1 MPKLTIDKAGV
12 EVPWGTTILNAART
26 VGIRIPS
33 LCYLEG
39 VHVVGGCR
47 VCLVEV

>member
-1 MPKLTIDKAGV
+1 MIKLTIDHT
-12 EVPWGTTILNAART
+12 EVRVPEGTTVLNAARQA
-26 VGIRIPS
+26 GIRIPS

-47 VCLVEV
+47 VCLV